1 MSNIFTKIA
10 DLARAVAGKP
20 PMPPKT
26 AAIILAAG
34 SSTRMDGDVPKQ
46 LIEICGKPVM
56 IHSLLAF
63 EKADYISEIILVVP
77 DGYVSDYRTIAKEY
91 GIKKLSAV
99 VAGGASR
106 NKSAANGFKKVGSDV
121 KFVAIHDAARC
132 LVTPELIDRVC
143 FAAVKYNAATAATR
157 CTDTV
162 KISGKNKFV
171 DHTEN
176 RDHVWLAQTPQVFN
190 CDLYRAAS
198 YIAEESHLDPTDDN
212 SLIENVSHKVRLVEC
227 GRHNIKITTAEDLI
241 VASAILKARENF
253 PPQLPDDPDEDEE

>member
-10 DLARAVAGKP
+10 DLARALSGKP

-34 SSTRMDGDVPKQ
+34 SSTRMGGDTPKQ
-46 LIEICGKPVM
+46 LIELMDKPVM

-63 EKADYISEIILVVP
+63 EQADYISEIILVSP
-77 DGYVSDYRTIAKEY
+77 NGDEREYRALAKEY
-91 GIKKLSAV
+91 GIKKVSAV
-99 VAGGASR
+99 VGGGDTR
-106 NKSAANGFKKVGSDV
+106 NKSAANGFKKVSPDT
-121 KFVAIHDAARC
+121 KFVAVHDAARC
-132 LVTPELIDRVC
+132 LVTPEIIDRVC
-143 FAAVKYNAATAATR
+143 MAAVKYNAATAATR

-176 RDHVWLAQTPQVFN
+176 RDHVWLAQTPQVFL

-198 YIAEESHLDPTDDN
+198 YIAEESHLNPTDDN
-212 SLIENVSHKVRLVEC
+212 SLIENVGHKVRLVEC
-227 GRHNIKITTAEDLI
+227 GKYNMKITTPEDLV
-241 VASAILKARENF
+241 VAGAILKSRETF
-253 PPQLPDDPDEDEE
+253 PPTLPDDGDED